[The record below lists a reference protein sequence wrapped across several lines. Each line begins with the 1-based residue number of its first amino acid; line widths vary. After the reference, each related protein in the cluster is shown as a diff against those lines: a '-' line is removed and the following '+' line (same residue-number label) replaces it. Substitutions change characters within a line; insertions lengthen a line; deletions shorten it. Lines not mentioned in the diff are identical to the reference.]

1 MNKELLLII
10 YLILGPILDIFAYF
24 DIELNSIIRG
34 LYLLF
39 IIVYLIK
46 NKKHLKLLGLILIF
60 AFVETIYFKFH
71 LDYNYLDTI
80 KYILKFIY
88 LPISILFFT
97 SFDLKKYNKE
107 KVLAIIIFL
116 YLSIYL
122 FCYFFN
128 IGSNVYQDF
137 EEKNGFKGV
146 FNSINEFSGIII
158 MLLPIVL
165 NYLLKIKKYI
175 LSLLLVI
182 FTFLTSLFMGT
193 KVLLL
198 GLGIVIIYLVIIN
211 RKKLIFNRSRKIKI
225 IISVISL
232 IILGVAIYLFP
243 KTNTYQN
250 MVIQNKFL
258 KPTNFLE
265 FINKVLFNDRITFL
279 DNNFNVFIKKDILSY
294 LFGSS
299 LPKLVEI
306 DIFDILFNYG
316 IIGFIIFSIYL
327 FKIKYRKLDK
337 IYKFSFIL
345 IMLISLT
352 SGHILIYPNVSI
364 YIALL
369 FNGEKL

>member
-1 MNKELLLII
+1 
-10 YLILGPILDIFAYF
+10 
-24 DIELNSIIRG
+24 
-34 LYLLF
+34 
-39 IIVYLIK
+39 
-46 NKKHLKLLGLILIF
+46 
-60 AFVETIYFKFH
+60 
-71 LDYNYLDTI
+71 
-80 KYILKFIY
+80 
-88 LPISILFFT
+88 
-97 SFDLKKYNKE
+97 
-107 KVLAIIIFL
+107 
-116 YLSIYL
+116 
-122 FCYFFN
+122 
-128 IGSNVYQDF
+128 
-137 EEKNGFKGV
+137 
-146 FNSINEFSGIII
+146 
-158 MLLPIVL
+158 
-165 NYLLKIKKYI
+165 
-175 LSLLLVI
+175 
-182 FTFLTSLFMGT
+182 
-193 KVLLL
+193 
-198 GLGIVIIYLVIIN
+198 
-211 RKKLIFNRSRKIKI
+211 
-225 IISVISL
+225 
-232 IILGVAIYLFP
+232 
-243 KTNTYQN
+243 